1 MSTTLLENR
10 LKEAID
16 KKKTDIN
23 SFVWKGVKTLDT
35 EGKYVQTSKRLV
47 DMNEFDLNMCYDHCK
62 NMLFN
67 TDPRNP
73 GRYNVLELIEDQKS
87 KCDAELFLRYVEQE
101 HGITRFVLIGHI
113 NSFKK
118 TNEQAFTNIVPLL
131 SHMFANLPMEY
142 ENLPLSL
149 IIDACLDQLGVF
161 NKKHITR
168 TFILKQGIW
177 LTSEE
182 AKELISDKN
191 ASRIDVIRENLN
203 LKDVERL
210 YIESKGLNY
219 TQMRAMLN
227 LKPNKKYSEL
237 TTFQLDTLRH
247 RILFNLES
255 TVKSHITAWEDRMK
269 EIELVANHN
278 NFKLQ

>member
-269 EIELVANHN
+269 EIELVASHN